1 MIKVPRDITYPPKI
15 KKNKKKRKKNRQRK
29 EKYEQKKNVCSAKGE
44 VFGYVQ

>member
-29 EKYEQKKNVCSAKGE
+29 EKYEQKKTCAEPKAFQPN
-44 VFGYVQ
+44 